1 MKLIQ
6 QKRRFFIQFLAS
18 LYLRIYT
25 AIEQYFM
32 RFCLFSFF
40 LECCND
46 SSNIPHHRNRW
57 NMFFVNSYCTT
68 HSLEV
73 GYNAHS
79 PQCIRLSFSIYP
91 FHTSFAEHSNL
102 TWSCAVCVAHWVRV
116 VTNAK
121 KIHKKSIFLQWLG
134 AVESEKHT
142 FPRHQLFA
150 LIFAPYG

>member
-1 MKLIQ
+1 MP
-6 QKRRFFIQFLAS
+6 FFHLFSAPINRIL
-18 LYLRIYT
+18 LIYT
-25 AIEQYFM
+25 IIAQDFM
-32 RFCLFSFF
+32 RFCLFFVF

-46 SSNIPHHRNRW
+46 STNQSIDEK
-57 NMFFVNSYCTT
+57 NSYSTT
-68 HSLEV
+68 DSHEV

-79 PQCIRLSFSIYP
+79 LNAFVSRSHSIP
-91 FHTSFAEHSNL
+91 FKLHSLNISNL

-150 LIFAPYG
+150 LIFAPHG